1 MSGRREALFWL
12 AGIALFSG
20 FLLLTGDILL
30 PFVAGMA
37 IAYFLDPVADKLEA
51 WGMSRIWAT
60 TVIMLSV
67 FVMMIAGLLALV
79 PLLQSQIETIAKV
92 VPAYSA
98 KIIEVLD
105 EITDGAFTA
114 LVADGEVPR
123 EGIGAELAR
132 STIQWGM
139 SIAREAVNQGVA
151 LFNLMSLLV
160 ITPIVAFYL
169 LLDWDRMMARIDSWL
184 PREHRQTIVALGH
197 EVDRRM
203 AGFVRGTGVVCI
215 SLGSFYAISLTLL
228 GLEFGFIVGA
238 IAGAVSFVP
247 FLGFIVGF
255 ILSGL
260 LALVQFWPDYLMIGA
275 VAAVFLT
282 GQVIEGN
289 FLTPKF
295 VGRNVG
301 LHPVFVIFA
310 LLAFGALFGFVG
322 VLIAV
327 PMAAAI
333 GVLVR
338 FSIERYLASGFY
350 RGADGG

>member
-1 MSGRREALFWL
+1 
-12 AGIALFSG
+12 LFSEG
-20 FLLLTGDILL
+20 Q
-30 PFVAGMA
+30 
-37 IAYFLDPVADKLEA
+37 
-51 WGMSRIWAT
+51 
-60 TVIMLSV
+60 
-67 FVMMIAGLLALV
+67 V
-79 PLLQSQIETIAKV
+79 PK
-92 VPAYSA
+92 
-98 KIIEVLD
+98 
-105 EITDGAFTA
+105 
-114 LVADGEVPR
+114 
-123 EGIGAELAR
+123 EGVGAELAR

-139 SIAREAVNQGVA
+139 SLAREALNQGVA
-151 LFNLMSLLV
+151 LFNLLSLLV
-160 ITPIVAFYL
+160 ITPIVSFYL
-169 LLDWDRMMARIDSWL
+169 LLDWDRMIERIDGWL
-184 PREHRQTIVALGH
+184 PREHRQTITALAL

-203 AGFVRGTGVVCI
+203 AGFVRGTGLVCI
-215 SLGSFYAISLTLL
+215 SLGSFYAIALTLL

-255 ILSGL
+255 VLSGL
-260 LALVQFWPDYLMIGA
+260 LALVQFWPDYMMIGA
-275 VAAVFLT
+275 VAGVFIA

-289 FLTPKF
+289 FLTPRF

-310 LLAFGALFGFVG
+310 LLAFGSIFGFVG

-350 RGADGG
+350 RGNEPTES

>member
-1 MSGRREALFWL
+1 MNGRREALFWL
-12 AGIALFSG
+12 AGIGLFSG
-20 FLLLTGDILL
+20 FLALTGNILL

-37 IAYFLDPVADKLEA
+37 IAYFLDPVADKLET
-51 WGMSRIWAT
+51 WGLSRIWAT

-67 FVMMIAGLLALV
+67 FIMMLVGLLALV

-98 KIIEVLD
+98 KIIEVFD
-105 EITDGAFTA
+105 EITDGAFSN
-114 LVADGEVPR
+114 LLSEGEVPK

-151 LFNLMSLLV
+151 LFNLLSLLV
-160 ITPIVAFYL
+160 ITPIVSFYL
-169 LLDWDRMMARIDSWL
+169 LLDWDRMIARIDGWL
-184 PREHRQTIVALGH
+184 PREHRQTITALAL

-203 AGFVRGTGVVCI
+203 AGFVRGTGLVCI
-215 SLGSFYAISLTLL
+215 SLGSFYAISLTAL

-255 ILSGL
+255 VLSGL
-260 LALVQFWPDYLMIGA
+260 LALVQFWPDYIMIGA
-275 VAAVFLT
+275 VAAVFLI
-282 GQVIEGN
+282 GQMIEGN
-289 FLTPKF
+289 FLTPRF

-310 LLAFGALFGFVG
+310 LLAFGSIFGFVG

-350 RGADGG
+350 RGADEG